1 MLFLLHG
8 QIPYKPGVTAML
20 RQGSRLLR
28 AGKQPKPAH
37 INNLSSNTDNL
48 PKGGGGISSPAE
60 AEGFRRKSDEIAVS
74 PLRNYSGPTAGAVV
88 Q

>member
-1 MLFLLHG
+1 MLFLFHG
-8 QIPYKPGVTAML
+8 QIPYKPGVTTML
-20 RQGSRLLR
+20 RQGSALLS
-28 AGKQPKPAH
+28 AGKQSKPAH
-37 INNLSSNTDNL
+37 IDNLSSNTDNL

-74 PLRNYSGPTAGAVV
+74 PLRHHSGPTAGADV